1 MFWNGKWRLLSV
13 CFVSTKSPSA
23 WWSQGICASLTL
35 VGCRWQARIMNCL
48 MVLGQSPRT
57 RIECPG
63 IKPRSKPRSRENNQI
78 THHWHRD
85 LPSLWRSNW
94 EFLKSFCSS
103 IVLCAGTT
111 ESLSSTA
118 KTPAENIEVITK
130 IVQRVCNNLTDC
142 VKLVNFLALHIYAHV
157 TRG

>member
-1 MFWNGKWRLLSV
+1 MFWNGERRLSSV
-13 CFVSTKSPSA
+13 CFVSTESPSA
-23 WWSQGICASLTL
+23 WWSQGICASSTL
-35 VGCRWQARIMNCL
+35 VGCRWQAWIMNCL

-57 RIECPG
+57 GIECPR

-78 THHWHRD
+78 THHWHI
-85 LPSLWRSNW
+85 PSLWRSNW

-118 KTPAENIEVITK
+118 KTPAKNVEEITK
-130 IVQRVCNNLTDC
+130 IVRRVCNNLTDC
-142 VKLVNFLALHIYAHV
+142 VKLVNFLALHICAHV
-157 TRG
+157 ARG